1 MFWAAH
7 VWGMSTRGEV
17 ALRFRL
23 GDVVRYVPVGADVFR
38 REGLAVVQE
47 DTFGTVVAVD
57 TFEVSPASGSGVLS
71 DDECRTGVVLFNM
84 NDVHAPELEEEFD
97 LANAHVL
104 THGHGTVRQVF
115 VDDDPAHAHP
125 RWWHGRTAA

>member
-1 MFWAAH
+1 MNIHGYAA
-7 VWGMSTRGEV
+7 
-17 ALRFRL
+17 AQFRL
-23 GDVVRYVPVGADVFR
+23 GDVIRYVPVGVDASC

-47 DTFGTVVAVD
+47 NTFGTVVAVD

-97 LANAHVL
+97 VANAHVL
-104 THGHGTVRQVF
+104 THGHGTVRRVF
-115 VDDDPAHAHP
+115 VDDDPAHAHR
-125 RWWHGRTAA
+125 RWWQGRTAA